1 MRPDFDASVFRQA
14 GKARA
19 QGLDGAKKKDRKI
32 DVATFV
38 SPGILACIRAK
49 ISEHQRENAL
59 RPAEAM
65 AKRESPPLI
74 SVIPKINF
82 RPILL
87 GFLKKWDNSSQKS
100 GIRVDL
106 FNHCPSLFGIIYLST
121 NLSRRSKS

>member
-49 ISEHQRENAL
+49 ISEHQRENEL

-65 AKRESPPLI
+65 AKKKSPPLI
-74 SVIPKINF
+74 SAIPKINF

-87 GFLKKWDNSSQKS
+87 GLLEKWDNSSQKKWDKGGVKS
-100 GIRVDL
+100 PLTAGAL
-106 FNHCPSLFGIIYLST
+106 FW
-121 NLSRRSKS
+121 

>member
-38 SPGILACIRAK
+38 APGILACIRAK

-74 SVIPKINF
+74 SAIPKINF

-87 GFLKKWDNSSQKS
+87 GFLKKWDNSSQKKWDK
-100 GIRVDL
+100 GVTWPTWHGRRV
-106 FNHCPSLFGIIYLST
+106 F
-121 NLSRRSKS
+121 

>member
-38 SPGILACIRAK
+38 FPGILACIRAK

-59 RPAEAM
+59 RSAEAA
-65 AKRESPPLI
+65 AKKKSPPLI
-74 SVIPKINF
+74 SAIPKINF
-82 RPILL
+82 RAVSL
-87 GFLKKWDNSSQKS
+87 GFLKKWDNSSQKKWDPGS
-100 GIRVDL
+100 
-106 FNHCPSLFGIIYLST
+106 S
-121 NLSRRSKS
+121 SRTCTL